1 MFQVFNQSIARFHR
15 LAIFLLAVTI
25 LLAACSPAA
34 TGSPAP
40 EQAATRK
47 IKVVAT
53 TTILGDIV
61 KQIGKETIELRV
73 LLPAGSDPHTFEPT
87 PQDVIAV
94 ADADLV
100 LINGAGLEGFLER
113 LLENAGAKR
122 VFAASQ
128 GVVLRQQA
136 DNFAAADFNED
147 AATDPH
153 VWLDPQNVLIWT
165 QNIEQEL
172 SDLDPANA
180 EQYAANAE
188 AYRAELRQLDAWI
201 EDQVSGVPAA
211 NRKLV
216 TDHQTLGY
224 FADRYGF
231 DQVGAIIPSS
241 SAAAEPSANEMAA
254 LEDAIRK
261 AGVKAIFVGTT
272 VSPDLAQRVAT
283 DTGVQLVTLYTD
295 ALTDPGGDA
304 ASYLELMRY
313 DVSAIVEALK

>member
-15 LAIFLLAVTI
+15 LAITLLAVFI
-25 LLAACSPAA
+25 LQVACTPAA
-34 TGSPAP
+34 NGSPAP
-40 EQAATRK
+40 EQAVTRK
-47 IKVVAT
+47 LKVVAT

-61 KQIGKETIELRV
+61 KQIGKEMIDLRV

-100 LINGAGLEGFLER
+100 LINGGGLEGFLER
-113 LLENAGAKR
+113 LLENAGARR
-122 VFAASQ
+122 VASASQ
-128 GVVLRQQA
+128 GIALR
-136 DNFAAADFNED
+136 NFENDPAAADSNGD
-147 AATDPH
+147 AHSDPH

-165 QNIEQEL
+165 QNIEREL

-180 EQYAANAE
+180 EQFATNAE
-188 AYRAELRQLDAWI
+188 AYREELRQLDAWI
-201 EDQVSGVPAA
+201 EEQVSEIPEA

-216 TDHQTLGY
+216 TDHRTFGY

-254 LEDAIRK
+254 LEDAIRN